1 MDYII
6 CNHKKSNPKT
16 NVLVCEKCRHRR
28 KCADYNRYIQPSL
41 FPGFAKEMINKKTT
55 KPKRVKLKSIPL
67 SDKQG
72 QLSLEMRR

>member
-6 CNHKKSNPKT
+6 CNHKKSNPKI

-28 KCADYNRYIQPSL
+28 KCADYNGYIQPSL
-41 FPGFAKEMINKKTT
+41 FPEFAKEMINKKTT

-72 QLSLEMRR
+72 QLSLEMRI

>member
-6 CNHKKSNPKT
+6 CNHKKSNPKI
-16 NVLVCEKCRHRR
+16 NVLVCEKCRYRR

-41 FPGFAKEMINKKTT
+41 FPGFAKEMINKKTI
-55 KPKRVKLKSIPL
+55 KPKRVKLKSTPL

-72 QLSLEMRR
+72 QLSLEIRR